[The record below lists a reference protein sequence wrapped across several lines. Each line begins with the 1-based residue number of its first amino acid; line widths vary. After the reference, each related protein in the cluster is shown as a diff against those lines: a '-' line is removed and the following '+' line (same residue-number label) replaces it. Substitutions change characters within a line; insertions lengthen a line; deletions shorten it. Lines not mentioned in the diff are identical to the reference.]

1 MEMYKIVEAIN
12 LIASDNSRLHK
23 ENALKNAKDIDGFC
37 RVMEFIYNPYIR
49 TGIAK
54 KKLAAGQHN
63 ISADTPTTFDNIMDY
78 LKVHCTGSGS
88 DVFKVWEMINAL
100 NPELHELA
108 KAIAT
113 KDLKIGVTAT
123 TLNKVYGKTFI
134 PKVGVMLSNKFVDYK
149 SKVKGPF
156 IVTEKLDG
164 IRRILVKN
172 NGVITMYS
180 RSGIQDEGLYEIEHV
195 AKLLPDN
202 MVYDGELLAKGDF
215 KDCIAQRQATNSIA
229 NSKGQ
234 RKGVCFNIFDVIP
247 YEDFIKDSCEY
258 TALSR
263 KVALASIFSDTESI
277 AKLNI
282 ASTNVLSFDAAPEL
296 HNNDTIK
303 AVPVLGVATTETEIN
318 SFAEPIWARRGEGVM
333 LNTMAGKYRIKRSTD
348 ILKVK
353 SCESYDL
360 EIIDFIEGE
369 GKFAGMLGAL
379 VVDYKGNRVGIG
391 SGFNDYDRQY
401 IWDNQATLKGKVVEI
416 DCFGESTNVSGTVSL
431 NCPIYRGIR
440 LDKEVK

>member
-1 MEMYKIVEAIN
+1 MEMHKIVEAVN
-12 LIASDNSRLHK
+12 LIAANNSRLHK
-23 ENALKNAKDIDGFC
+23 ESVLKQAKDIDGFC

-54 KKLAAGQHN
+54 KKLANGQH
-63 ISADTPTTFDNIMDY
+63 SLETTTHVTYDTIMEY
-78 LKVHCTGSGS
+78 LSYNGTGSGA
-88 DVFKVWEMINAL
+88 DVFRVWGMINAL
-100 NPELHELA
+100 HPELRELA
-108 KAIAT
+108 KAIVT

-123 TLNKVYGKTFI
+123 TLNKIYGKTFI
-134 PKVGVMLSNKFVDYK
+134 PKVGVMLSNKYVDYK

-172 NGVITMYS
+172 NGVVTMYS
-180 RSGIQDEGLYEIEHV
+180 RSGIQDEGLYEIEE
-195 AKLLPDN
+195 AAAMLPDN
-202 MVYDGELLAKGDF
+202 MVYDGELLAKGNF

-234 RKGVCFNIFDVIP
+234 RKGVCFNIFDAVP
-247 YEDFIKDSCEY
+247 YESFIKDDCEY
-258 TALSR
+258 TSLTR
-263 KVALASIFSDTESI
+263 KVALASIFSDTASL
-277 AKLNI
+277 AKLGIDESDPCLFN
-282 ASTNVLSFDAAPEL
+282 ASPHLPKCDVL
-296 HNNDTIK
+296 K
-303 AVPVLGVATTETEIN
+303 AVPILGIAHNEAEIN

-333 LNTMAGKYRIKRSTD
+333 LNTMNGVYRIKRSTD

-360 EIIDFIEGE
+360 KIIDFIEGE

-401 IWDNQATLKGKVVEI
+401 IWDNQAVLLGKVVEI

>member
-12 LIASDNSRLHK
+12 LIASSNSRIHK
-23 ENALKNAKDIDGFC
+23 ENCLKQAANIDGFS

-54 KKLAAGQHN
+54 KKLTAGQHK
-63 ISADTPTTFDNIMDY
+63 IATDSPVTFDAIMGY
-78 LKVHCTGSGS
+78 LKVHCTGSSS
-88 DVFKVWEMINAL
+88 DVFRVWEMINAL
-100 NPELHELA
+100 DPALRDLA

-134 PKVGVMLSNKFVDYK
+134 PKVGVMLSNKYVDYK
-149 SKVKGPF
+149 SRVKGPF

-164 IRRILVKN
+164 IRRILVKY
-172 NGVITMYS
+172 NGAITMYS
-180 RSGIQDEGLYEIEHV
+180 RSGIQDEGLYEIEK
-195 AKLLPDN
+195 AAELLPDN
-202 MVYDGELLAKGDF
+202 YVFDGELLAKGNF

-234 RKGVCFNIFDVIP
+234 RGGVCFNIFDMVP
-247 YEDFIKDSCEY
+247 YNDFIHDQCDY
-258 TALSR
+258 PAISR
-263 KVALASIFSDTESI
+263 KITLAAIFNDEQSL
-277 AKLNI
+277 KNLNAI
-282 ASTNVLSFDAAPEL
+282 SQDFSMADIECTLEGCEVL
-296 HNNDTIK
+296 K
-303 AVPVLGVATTETEIN
+303 AVPVLGIANTEEEIN

-333 LNTMAGKYRIKRSTD
+333 LNTIHGLYRIKRSTD

-360 EIIDFIEGE
+360 KIIDFIEGE

-401 IWDNQATLKGKVVEI
+401 IWDNQAELLGKTVEI

-431 NCPIYRGIR
+431 NCPIFRGIR
-440 LDKEVK
+440 LDKEVR

>member
-23 ENALKNAKDIDGFC
+23 ENVLKNAKDIDGFC
-37 RVMEFIYNPYIR
+37 RVMEFVYNPYIR

-63 ISADTPTTFDNIMDY
+63 ISTDAHITFDNIMEY
-78 LKVHCTGSGS
+78 LKSHCTGSGS
-88 DVFKVWEMINAL
+88 DVFRVWEMINAL
-100 NPELHELA
+100 APELQELA

-164 IRRILVKN
+164 IRRILVKT
-172 NGVITMYS
+172 NGVVTMYS
-180 RSGIQDEGLYEIEHV
+180 RSGIQDEGLYEIEQE
-195 AKLLPDN
+195 ASMLPDN

-234 RKGVCFNIFDVIP
+234 RNGVCFNIFDMIP
-247 YEDFIKDSCEY
+247 YEDFTKDSCEY
-258 TALSR
+258 SALSR
-263 KVALASIFSDTESI
+263 KTALAALFGDQASLDKLSVESS
-277 AKLNI
+277 AE
-282 ASTNVLSFDAAPEL
+282 EL
-296 HNNDTIK
+296 YNCPKALKESSVIK
-303 AVPVLGVATTETEIN
+303 AVPILGVASTEDEIN
-318 SFAEPIWARRGEGVM
+318 AFAEPIWAKRGEGVM
-333 LNTMAGKYRIKRSTD
+333 LNTLRGMYRIKRSSD

-353 SCESYDL
+353 SCESHDL
-360 EIIDFIEGE
+360 KIIDFIEGE

-440 LDKEVK
+440 LDKGVK